1 MGVPKHSI
9 TLTEEERDLLRKI
22 SRKQTE
28 SQNVVKRA
36 KILLKV
42 DEGHQYKAVAA
53 QLGIEKHNVTTWV
66 KRWRERS
73 KHPVIERLQDLPRP
87 GAPDSISPEQWC
99 QIIAMSCEKP
109 SEYGLPITDW
119 THRELANEAIKQ
131 GIVKTISPSYLGR
144 VLKKKT
150 SSPTA
155 SGTG

>member
-73 KHPVIERLQDLPRP
+73 KHPVIERLQDLPRS
-87 GAPDSISPEQWC
+87 GKPDSITPEQWC